1 MKFLVEIAHKCK
13 TGLKDCTCE
22 CSLNLLPGRR
32 DSFDNCEIYFST
44 KKFELKQNLDM
55 NTDENVSE
63 FCIFTA
69 ATKNVFNFLL
79 KTFDTSFKDMKSITE
94 L

>member
-1 MKFLVEIAHKCK
+1 MQ
-13 TGLKDCTCE
+13 G
-22 CSLNLLPGRR
+22 SLI
-32 DSFDNCEIYFST
+32 E
-44 KKFELKQNLDM
+44 FELKQNLDM